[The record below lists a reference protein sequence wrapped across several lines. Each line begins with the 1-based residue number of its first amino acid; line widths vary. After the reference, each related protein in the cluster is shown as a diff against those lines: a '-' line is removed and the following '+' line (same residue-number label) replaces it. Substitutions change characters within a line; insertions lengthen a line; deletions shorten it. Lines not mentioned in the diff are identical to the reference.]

1 MISDDDDDEGEGEGE
16 GGEGDEGGACDMVM
30 KRAVSDKATVY
41 IPCSGDALVG
51 LVSGM
56 ARMCVVWGREW
67 IRVWPACWLAGLLAC
82 SLADGR
88 AGSVMNE

>member
-16 GGEGDEGGACDMVM
+16 GGGGDEGDEGGACDMVM

-67 IRVWPACWLAGLLAC
+67 IRVWPAQCCKEGL
-82 SLADGR
+82 
-88 AGSVMNE
+88 